1 MSNKQTIGQ
10 LAKALEIN
18 IETIRFYER
27 KGLIQQPEKPL
38 SGFRL
43 YSDDIAKRIAFIR
56 SSQKLGFTLNE
67 IVHLLALND
76 KPCHQVQELATQKL
90 TTVSQKIIE
99 LKNLEFALQTL
110 LKQCASNKDQSN
122 CPIIE
127 SLR

>member
-10 LAKALEIN
+10 LAKSLEIN

-27 KGLIQQPEKPL
+27 KGLINQPQKPI
-38 SGFRL
+38 SGFRV
-43 YSDDIAKRIAFIR
+43 YSDDIAERIAFIR
-56 SSQKLGFTLNE
+56 RSQKLGFTLDE
-67 IVHLLALND
+67 ISHLLELND

-90 TTVSQKIIE
+90 STISQKIVE
-99 LKNLEFALQTL
+99 LKNLESALQSL
-110 LKQCASNKDQSN
+110 LKQCATNQDQNN